1 MQVLASGADDLF
13 RDLNAQLTP
22 EQKAKLPRW
31 ETELVMQNHG
41 VGGYTS
47 RAVGK
52 RWNRRCQELAD
63 MAERSGVVADYLGT
77 AHYNKEAMELNWKR
91 TIAHQFHDDLPGTP
105 CSALSPQLERRTVWP

>member
-1 MQVLASGADDLF
+1 
-13 RDLNAQLTP
+13 
-22 EQKAKLPRW
+22 
-31 ETELVMQNHG
+31 MQNHG

-77 AHYNKEAMELNWKR
+77 AHYNKRGYGAELEAYHCPSVPR
-91 TIAHQFHDDLPGTP
+91 
-105 CSALSPQLERRTVWP
+105 